1 MHSRVHKV
9 QRSLASDAKG
19 PLACKVR
26 QVFQYSALSSF
37 PPSTQTSY
45 APQMKT
51 NRAPKLPPSR
61 IIHPKKLF
69 SLMEQNTNIF
79 NRRNRLGNSKQS
91 GFTSSVW
98 LRIVSNMQFSLIRS
112 LLYKIVNRPLRM
124 LFTSMQNSRNHNI
137 RRNSFIN
144 LESSRSFRTQLGLNH
159 KLMCNPILS
168 E

>member
-1 MHSRVHKV
+1 MKINRV
-9 QRSLASDAKG
+9 L
-19 PLACKVR
+19 
-26 QVFQYSALSSF
+26 
-37 PPSTQTSY
+37 
-45 APQMKT
+45 
-51 NRAPKLPPSR
+51 KLPPSR

-69 SLMEQNTNIF
+69 SLMEQSTIIF

-112 LLYKIVNRPLRM
+112 PLYRIVNRPLSM
-124 LFTSMQNSRNHNI
+124 LFTSMQNSHSHNHNI

-159 KLMCNPILS
+159 KLMYNPILN